1 MRNFRI
7 LVGIGA
13 MTVAFVATNSLSFAT
28 SEMAKKEKKACIT
41 CHESK
46 LPKGDEGKKLNKT
59 GEYYKKNKTL
69 EGAPAAD
76 KK

>member
-1 MRNFRI
+1 MRTFRI

-13 MTVAFVATNSLSFAT
+13 MTVAFIATNSPSFAT
-28 SEMAKKEKKACIT
+28 ADMAKKEKKPCIT
-41 CHESK
+41 CHDSK

-69 EGAPAAD
+69 EGVPAD